1 MSWKFN
7 PPPGWP
13 EQPEGWVPPPGW
25 TPDPNWPPPP
35 AGWQFWVPAT
45 QAPAPASPAP
55 PPQAAPLLAAPPPAA
70 SAPAAT
76 PPLTMVPP
84 PLTVQGGSAPPYPGG
99 PSGPGSPY
107 ASAHSGSYPPMPG
120 GAPPPYSAATRP
132 RRAWF
137 GQWWGIL
144 GLIALLLLGAAIG
157 YGATRVA
164 LDSSEDDSALGPAVT
179 SYDPS
184 QTIDD
189 GHRGAPQ

>member
-13 EQPEGWVPPPGW
+13 EQPEGWAPPPGW

-55 PPQAAPLLAAPPPAA
+55 PPQAAPPPAAPPPAA
-70 SAPAAT
+70 PPPLQPTPAAP

-84 PLTVQGGSAPPYPGG
+84 PLSVQGGSAPPYSAT
-99 PSGPGSPY
+99 PSGGY
-107 ASAHSGSYPPMPG
+107 ATSGSYTPMPG
-120 GAPPPYSAATRP
+120 GAPPPYGVAPRP
-132 RRAWF
+132 HRAWF

-179 SYDPS
+179 SYDLPHTERS
-184 QTIDD
+184 EVM
-189 GHRGAPQ
+189 R

>member
-35 AGWQFWVPAT
+35 AGWQFWVPAGT
-45 QAPAPASPAP
+45 GATSAP
-55 PPQAAPLLAAPPPAA
+55 PAAAPPPAA
-70 SAPAAT
+70 P
-76 PPLTMVPP
+76 PQPLTMVPP
-84 PLTVQGGSAPPYPGG
+84 PLNVAAGSGPPYSSAPPTPTYSSGPGPGYSPGPGGPYASAPPYGAAAR
-99 PSGPGSPY
+99 PSKP
-107 ASAHSGSYPPMPG
+107 
-120 GAPPPYSAATRP
+120 
-132 RRAWF
+132 WF

-164 LDSSEDDSALGPAVT
+164 LDASEEDSALGPAVT
-179 SYDPS
+179 AYEPS
-184 QTIDD
+184 HPD
-189 GHRGAPQ
+189 GYRGAPR